1 MNIDARPRLAIL
13 YPGDRSAR
21 DRADP
26 AEGRFLKVFDA
37 FARAG
42 VAAEPAIYRDDFH
55 DEVLRQL
62 LQVHGVLVWHNP
74 IEGGRDRSQL
84 DMMLREV
91 AAHGVFVSTH
101 PDTILKLGTKDV
113 LLAVRDLPFGTDVHR
128 VDSLAQAETELPG
141 RLAGGARVLKQHRGH
156 GGIGIWRIE
165 QRGADR
171 YALRHAPRGSVEEIV
186 DLGGV
191 MQRLAAYF
199 DNAGHMIDQ
208 AWQPRMVEGM
218 TRAYL
223 VQGRV
228 AGFGHQAVV
237 ALHPPVG
244 SGDAPLPSQ
253 RVYSDQNEARF
264 QDLRQR
270 LEDEWVNQL
279 CSRVGIEWKALPM
292 LWDADFLLGDR
303 DNGAEETYALC
314 EINVSSVSPFP
325 DSTIA
330 PLVEATCR
338 TLAMARRAMVSVQLQ
353 CRRAVSNGMDAPTRS
368 GINVPKWKR
377 YFNHLNREGRPS

>member
-13 YPGDRSAR
+13 YPGDRAAR
-21 DRADP
+21 DRSDP
-26 AEGRFLKVFDA
+26 AASRFLKLFDA
-37 FARAG
+37 FASAD
-42 VAAEPAIYRDDFH
+42 VAVEPAIYRDDFR
-55 DEVLRQL
+55 DEVLQQL
-62 LQVHGVLVWHNP
+62 LQMHGVLVWHNP

-84 DMMLREV
+84 DTMLREV

-128 VDSLAQAETELPG
+128 VDSLAQAKAELPG
-141 RLAGGARVLKQHRGH
+141 RLAVGARVLKQHRGH
-156 GGIGIWRIE
+156 SGIGIWRIE
-165 QRGADR
+165 QRGDDR
-171 YALRHAPRGSVEEIV
+171 YALRHAPRGSVEETV

-191 MQRLAAYF
+191 LQRIAPYF
-199 DNAGHMIDQ
+199 ENAGHMIDQ

-253 RVYSDQNEARF
+253 RLYTDQNDPRF
-264 QDLRQR
+264 QDLRRR
-270 LEDEWVNQL
+270 LEVEWLNQL
-279 CSRVGIEWKALPM
+279 CSRVGIEPQDMPM
-292 LWDADFLLGDR
+292 LWDADFLLGER
-303 DNGAEETYALC
+303 GAEAQEKFALC

-325 DSTIA
+325 NSAIA
-330 PLVEATCR
+330 PLVEQTCR
-338 TLAMARRAMVSVQLQ
+338 ALATATARSVAL
-353 CRRAVSNGMDAPTRS
+353 
-368 GINVPKWKR
+368 
-377 YFNHLNREGRPS
+377 